1 MNAKRSP
8 TRRVLRFVAFGLLN
22 LVVLIVVVA
31 LVAPLFFDP
40 NDYKDEIAEQV
51 KARTGRDLSIV
62 GDMSFSVLPWLGV
75 STGEIR
81 LGNAPGFGDAPFATF
96 DSADVR
102 VKLMPLFSRDVQMD
116 TIHVRGLE
124 LNLMRDASG
133 NSNWDDLAAAG
144 QPAPDAATGAA
155 PGAAPDAAPAADGG
169 PARGALA
176 AFALGGVNIEDAQ
189 ISYTDAVTGERISL
203 TQVDLR
209 TGEVALGEPVN
220 ASVSLRFAHPQGSG
234 KASASARLN
243 YDLANKRY
251 GAQGLEFEGE
261 MDAAALG
268 TGTASARLRGDLI
281 YDDAARVLS
290 GRKLT
295 MELNAPPLPGSGIAS
310 ALALEADGDVDL
322 RLAENAITSP
332 ALRVRVAGMAIADMQ
347 ISAQLASAV
356 AGTLD
361 TMRFALE
368 GMRAEA
374 QVSGGR
380 FGATALPLFV
390 GGDVRLDLPA
400 QSVQI
405 DALQLEVADMKAG
418 GELQLAGFSGTPA
431 ISGKLAAP
439 AFALDALL
447 ARLGVAPPDTRDPKA
462 LASAAFSAGF
472 ASDGKQLS
480 LKPLKLELDG
490 ATLDGSARAASSGA
504 LAFDLAVDRLDVDRY
519 LPPAAKAAPP
529 SAAGAIPVETI
540 RGLDIDGRLRVG
552 ALRYAGLD
560 LSKVTLG
567 IKAKD
572 SQLRLAPL
580 QAELYGGRYDGDIR
594 IDARGELPVM
604 QLDEKLAKVD
614 AAALLKALGVNT
626 GVLDLAG
633 GRSDLALKATVTGNA
648 NGQRVKASGV
658 VLDGSIAGRSFKG
671 GAVPI
676 GLRGDVAV
684 DLAARNA
691 VLDKVQLRFAELSTA
706 ADLRIGYA
714 PGALGYAGTVNVTP
728 FNVRALAARL
738 SIPMPTTADAKAFT
752 AVGGKATLDG
762 SASGVKANAVALALD
777 GSAITGSLAIQN
789 FAAPAIAFDVDVD
802 RINVDRYLPPSAQG
816 KAASP
821 GAAVTALPVDLVRSL
836 NLDGTLKVG
845 ALTVGGMKMSNVR
858 LSASGKDGLLKM
870 SPLAAALYGGRY
882 EGNVTMDARAQV
894 PRIALDETITGVQ
907 VGDLLKDATGKAPV
921 LTGATDL
928 RAVLGASGGD
938 TQTIMRTL
946 DGDVRFAIHNGTLE
960 KVDMVNSMCT
970 TLAALDFDN
979 LNKKTIAAGVIGL
992 IVNAQQAARATPGAA
1007 GTRTEFTEMSGSAR
1021 LTKGVARNDDLVM
1034 SSPVVRAR
1042 GAGTIDLPA
1051 NRIDYR
1057 AEAELVQSCA
1067 GIGQRDLAGQVIPVN
1082 ISGPIDNP
1090 SIRPEIPSG
1099 LIQALRKRQPA
1110 EQAPTSPQP
1119 APPVE
1124 VVPGQVLP
1132 GQRVQPGQQQAQPAP
1147 EQPPPQQQ
1155 APPPPQK
1162 PKEALRGILEGI
1174 LKQR

>member
-1 MNAKRSP
+1 MNAKRTP
-8 TRRVLRFVAFGLLN
+8 TRRVLRFVGFGLLN
-22 LVVLIVVVA
+22 LVVLIIVVA

-81 LGNAPGFGDAPFATF
+81 LGNAPGFGEAPFATF

-102 VKLMPLFSRDVQMD
+102 VKLMPLFSREVQMD

-124 LNLMRDASG
+124 LNLARDASG

-144 QPAPDAATGAA
+144 QPAPDATSG
-155 PGAAPDAAPAADGG
+155 AAPAADGS

-234 KASASARLN
+234 RASASALLN
-243 YDLANKRY
+243 YDLANGRY

-261 MDAAALG
+261 VDAAALG
-268 TGTASARLRGDLI
+268 AGTASARLSGDLV
-281 YDDAARVLS
+281 YDDTARVLS
-290 GRKLT
+290 GRKLA
-295 MELNAPPLPGSGIAS
+295 MALNAPPPPGSGIAS
-310 ALALEADGDVDL
+310 AIALEADGDVDL

-332 ALRVRVAGMAIADMQ
+332 ALRVRVPGLAIADMT

-356 AGTLD
+356 AGTID
-361 TMRFALE
+361 TLRFALE

-374 QVSGGR
+374 QISGGR
-380 FGATALPLFV
+380 FGETALPLFV
-390 GGDVRLDLPA
+390 GGDVKLDLPA

-418 GELQLAGFSGTPA
+418 GELQLAGFTGTPA

-447 ARLGVAPPDTRDPKA
+447 ARLGVTLPDTRDPKA

-480 LKPLKLELDG
+480 LEPLQLELDG
-490 ATLDGSARAASSGA
+490 ATLDGSARVASSGA

-552 ALRYAGLD
+552 ALRYAGLG

-633 GRSDLALKATVTGNA
+633 GRSDLALKAKVTSNA
-648 NGQRVKASGV
+648 SGQRVQASGV

-738 SIPMPTTADAKAFT
+738 SIPMPSTADAKTFT

-762 SASGVKANAVALALD
+762 SASGVKANSVALALD
-777 GSAITGSLAIQN
+777 GSAITGSLAVQN

-816 KAASP
+816 KAATP
-821 GAAVTALPVDLVRSL
+821 GAAATALPVDLVRSL

-858 LSASGKDGLLKM
+858 LSASGKDGVLKM

-907 VGDLLKDATGKAPV
+907 IGDLLKDVTGKAPV

-928 RAVLGASGGD
+928 RAVLSASGGD
-938 TQTIMRTL
+938 TQTITRTL
-946 DGDVRFAIHNGTLE
+946 DGDVRFAIRNGTLE

-992 IVNAQQAARATPGAA
+992 LINSQQRGSAAAGA

-1042 GAGTIDLPA
+1042 GAGVIDLPA
-1051 NRIDYR
+1051 QRIDYR

-1067 GIGQRDLAGQVIPVN
+1067 GIGQRDLAGQIIPVN
-1082 ISGPIDNP
+1082 ISGAIDNP
-1090 SIRPEIPSG
+1090 SIKPEIPSG
-1099 LIQALRKRQPA
+1099 LIQALRRRQPA
-1110 EQAPTSPQP
+1110 EAPATTQP
-1119 APPVE
+1119 APTTSEPAPVE
-1124 VVPGQVLP
+1124 ILPGLVIPGQVLP
-1132 GQRVQPGQQQAQPAP
+1132 GQRQQQAQPAP
-1147 EQPPPQQQ
+1147 QQPPPQQQ
-1155 APPPPQK
+1155 QEPPPPQK
-1162 PKEALRGILEGI
+1162 PKDALRGILEGI
-1174 LKQR
+1174 LKK